1 MTSQPSQDLH
11 NRGWGFALLIIGIA
25 IIVNAT
31 AFAIHKATYLRPDHR
46 APSSGAAR

>member
-11 NRGWGFALLIIGIA
+11 NRGWGIALLIIIIA
-25 IIVNAT
+25 IIANAT
-31 AFAIHKATYLRPDHR
+31 AFSIHKATYLQPDHR